1 MINHDKSQLIGHL
14 PSPWFQTSWD
24 TAQCIA
30 QGGTGLIGL
39 PTTTSQK
46 NTRLWSPGF
55 SEKRDRAFKIITN
68 SSWNEGYI
76 QLHNVIEIDLKFH
89 PQIDTK
95 LTREKCMLIFPQLVN
110 PRNKKQQGAHQIHVV
125 GQSFPW
131 TVHQKNMLFARH
143 LSSNRDVS
151 EINQF
156 C

>member
-1 MINHDKSQLIGHL
+1 MIN
-14 PSPWFQTSWD
+14 PSWLAICHHHGFKQAGTRLNASPKVGRAWLVFQ
-24 TAQCIA
+24 Q
-30 QGGTGLIGL
+30 
-39 PTTTSQK
+39 PHPKK

-55 SEKRDRAFKIITN
+55 SEKRDRAFKIIKN

>member
-1 MINHDKSQLIGHL
+1 MIN
-14 PSPWFQTSWD
+14 PSWLAICHHHGFKQAGTRLNASPKVGRAWLVFQ
-24 TAQCIA
+24 Q
-30 QGGTGLIGL
+30 
-39 PTTTSQK
+39 PHPKK

-55 SEKRDRAFKIITN
+55 SEKRDRAFKIIKN

-110 PRNKKQQGAHQIHVV
+110 PRNKKQGAHQIHVV